1 MAISKIG
8 GTGSDNWELI
18 SSVTPTASAASVN
31 FTGLSV
37 YRKFMILAKNVSSTG
52 ILSVRINN
60 DSTTAAYVTSWQN
73 AASGVASFGFDINTL
88 IDLTTGS
95 GTSSFYVQIESC
107 DTTNLKVV
115 TNGAASAGST
125 VRNQFYSIYTASAVV
140 SQLNVISTGTFTATG
155 TIAIYGVK

>member
-18 SSVTPTASAASVN
+18 SSVVPTAAAASVN

-37 YRKFMILAKNVSSTG
+37 YRKFMILAENISSTG
-52 ILSVRINN
+52 ILGIRINN
-60 DSTTAAYVTSWQN
+60 DSTLIYSISWQN
-73 AASGVASFGFDINTL
+73 ANSGVASFGY
-88 IDLTTGS
+88 DLSTNFNLTQGS
-95 GTSSFYVQIESC
+95 GTSNFYFQIESC
-107 DTTNLKVV
+107 DTTNLKIV
-115 TNGAASAGST
+115 TNGGASAGS
-125 VRNQFYSIYTASAVV
+125 VVKNQFYGIYKASAVV